1 MYYKKYLDFIIILLL
16 VTIVIQNIYKKQ
28 QHLIISNT
36 FSIIKSMRYDLSF
49 NARNYITHLNIK
61 YRDSYFKTGNIRD
74 GDGNLDDMVPYP
86 WASGSNLSLIQLLH
100 ILLAEDYPEEYIEI
114 KNIYSKEND
123 LIWNEIVALNWING
137 NTDTVDDN
145 SLSEYIKYTHK
156 KFIKFPVEE
165 KDPVILAK
173 LKEKARDL
181 LYSDS
186 YVESCFKISE
196 QYKNIFKKVLDKI
209 AADEHVQNIMY
220 FLFILLVLVVQI
232 FVNFLNK

>member
-36 FSIIKSMRYDLSF
+36 FSIIKSMRYELSF

-156 KFIKFPVEE
+156 KFIKFPL
-165 KDPVILAK
+165 PQTISSK
-173 LKEKARDL
+173 L
-181 LYSDS
+181 
-186 YVESCFKISE
+186 
-196 QYKNIFKKVLDKI
+196 
-209 AADEHVQNIMY
+209 
-220 FLFILLVLVVQI
+220 
-232 FVNFLNK
+232 